1 MRPSSP
7 APGTRNARRCAR
19 RSTSGCARP
28 TPSTRSSIS
37 TGRCATPTIRPA
49 CCRSTIAATTS
60 TRATWATARWETRS
74 ICRCSTDPAP
84 SCACR
89 ISPIGV
95 YVNWGAD
102 QPQQEAGGWLDTPV
116 TISLSPRRTGC
127 RAGSVPVEAFA
138 INERRVG
145 MRHVKWAVVMLGFAA
160 VALGV
165 GAVQGQQLSGE
176 YKIGVLEPLTGNLAA
191 EGKRHL
197 EGFEIMRD
205 LINERFG
212 GVMGKKLVF
221 VTGDA
226 VDPTAAASEATR
238 LVTREGVKIVTGT
251 FSSTLCGAASEAA
264 ARQNVIYW
272 ETSCVDP
279 RLTRR
284 GLKNV
289 FRTEIDGTGFG
300 WYNVEFIAKHLAH
313 RLGKKPNEL
322 RIAYLSEDSSY
333 GQSVTETARQ
343 RAKQEFGMQ
352 EVAAEYYTFTTNDLT
367 PVILK
372 LKNAN
377 PDILHHI
384 ARDQD
389 AILFWRQAREQNF
402 LVKAVVHAGATGY
415 AATGFG
421 KAFGNDANGPFAL
434 LEPGPGLIIEKMR
447 PEGQRIERAFR
458 EAVKAKTGSDVLAG
472 AHQLAGG
479 GLWILKLALDAA
491 KTDDLDKFR
500 AAVLAMDL
508 PVGSAVNGWG
518 VKFDETGQNSNA
530 RVQHYM
536 LQWQNGSLVTV
547 WPEEFT
553 TNRAKWIPLGA
564 WDQRK

>member
-1 MRPSSP
+1 
-7 APGTRNARRCAR
+7 
-19 RSTSGCARP
+19 
-28 TPSTRSSIS
+28 
-37 TGRCATPTIRPA
+37 
-49 CCRSTIAATTS
+49 
-60 TRATWATARWETRS
+60 
-74 ICRCSTDPAP
+74 
-84 SCACR
+84 
-89 ISPIGV
+89 
-95 YVNWGAD
+95 
-102 QPQQEAGGWLDTPV
+102 
-116 TISLSPRRTGC
+116 
-127 RAGSVPVEAFA
+127 
-138 INERRVG
+138 
-145 MRHVKWAVVMLGFAA
+145 MRHVKGSLVVGFVAL
-160 VALGV
+160 ALGV
-165 GAVQGQQLSGE
+165 GALVQAQPQLSGE

-197 EGFEIMRD
+197 EGYELMRD

-226 VDPTAAASEATR
+226 VDPTVAASEATR
-238 LVTREGVKIVTGT
+238 LATREGVKIITGT

-279 RLTRR
+279 RFTQR

-300 WYNVEFIAKHLAH
+300 WYNIEFIAKHLAH
-313 RLGKKPNEL
+313 QLGKKPNEL

-333 GQSVTETARQ
+333 GQSVTESARQ

-384 ARDQD
+384 ARNQD
-389 AILFWRQAREQNF
+389 AILFWRQAREQSF
-402 LVKAVVHAGATGY
+402 EFKALVHAGATGY
-415 AATGFG
+415 GSPDFG
-421 KAFGNDANGPFAL
+421 KAFGNDGNGPYAL
-434 LEPGPGLIIEKMR
+434 LEPGPGLIIDKLR
-447 PEGQRIERAFR
+447 PEGQQVERAFR
-458 EAVKAKTGSDVLAG
+458 EAVQGRTGSDTPAG
-472 AHQLAGG
+472 GHQLAAG
-479 GLWILKLALDAA
+479 GLWLLKLVLDAA

-500 AAVLAMDL
+500 GAVMALDL
-508 PVGSAVNGWG
+508 PVGSGINGWG
-518 VKFDETGQNSNA
+518 VKFDETGQNANA

-536 LQWQNGSLVTV
+536 LQWQNGQLVTV

>member
-1 MRPSSP
+1 M
-7 APGTRNARRCAR
+7 
-19 RSTSGCARP
+19 
-28 TPSTRSSIS
+28 
-37 TGRCATPTIRPA
+37 
-49 CCRSTIAATTS
+49 
-60 TRATWATARWETRS
+60 
-74 ICRCSTDPAP
+74 
-84 SCACR
+84 
-89 ISPIGV
+89 
-95 YVNWGAD
+95 
-102 QPQQEAGGWLDTPV
+102 
-116 TISLSPRRTGC
+116 
-127 RAGSVPVEAFA
+127 
-138 INERRVG
+138 INER
-145 MRHVKWAVVMLGFAA
+145 
-160 VALGV
+160 
-165 GAVQGQQLSGE
+165 
-176 YKIGVLEPLTGNLAA
+176 
-191 EGKRHL
+191 
-197 EGFEIMRD
+197 
-205 LINERFG
+205 G

-221 VTGDA
+221 VAADA
-226 VDPTAAASEATR
+226 PDPTAAASEANR
-238 LVTREGVKIVTGT
+238 LITREGVRIITGT

-322 RIAYLSEDSSY
+322 KIAYLSEDSSY

-372 LKNAN
+372 LKNTN

-415 AATGFG
+415 GSGTFG

-434 LEPGPGLIIEKMR
+434 LEPGPGLIVEKFRPDGRLIEK
-447 PEGQRIERAFR
+447 AFR
-458 EAVKAKTGSDVLAG
+458 DAVKAKTGSDVLAG
-472 AHQLAGG
+472 GHQLAGG

-491 KTDDLDKFR
+491 KTDDLDKSR
-500 AAVLAMDL
+500 AAVTSMDL
-508 PVGSAVNGWG
+508 PVGSAPIR
-518 VKFDETGQNSNA
+518 T
-530 RVQHYM
+530 
-536 LQWQNGSLVTV
+536 
-547 WPEEFT
+547 
-553 TNRAKWIPLGA
+553 
-564 WDQRK
+564 